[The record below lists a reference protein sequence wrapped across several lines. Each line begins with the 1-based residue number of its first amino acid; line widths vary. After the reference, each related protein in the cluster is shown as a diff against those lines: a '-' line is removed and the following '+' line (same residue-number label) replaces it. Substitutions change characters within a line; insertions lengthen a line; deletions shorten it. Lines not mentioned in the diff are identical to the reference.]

1 MEIYK
6 CLDDIITRV
15 EQGQEPKIIK
25 VRAFGGGSI
34 ALIDLNK
41 LKANPRLNGAKIF
54 KMLFGISKNASFAKL
69 PMKTDRNGNITLLID
84 LEINIE
90 SWTLFQIFL
99 DQGIVPGYLNYMARW
114 KGYEVVTSNLE
125 TLNEICIKLGGIP
138 SFELFY
144 HNFYNDEAEEW
155 KEWKEQNYN
164 PRTPEEDTKGMFQ
177 WLAYPEYDASRSYPQ
192 HMTSSGWSLSY
203 IKPGVVT
210 YANRA
215 TRTSPP
221 TYYYRRE
228 SIIWQH
234 YPNDADH
241 SDSDS
246 DSDSD

>member
-1 MEIYK
+1 MEAYK
-6 CLDDIITRV
+6 CLDNIITRL
-15 EQGQEPKIIK
+15 EQEEEKPQIIK
-25 VRAFGGGSI
+25 ARASNTLV
-34 ALIDLNK
+34 LIDLNK

-69 PMKTDRNGNITLLID
+69 PMKTDINGNITLLID
-84 LEINIE
+84 LQINIE

-155 KEWKEQNYN
+155 EEWEEQNYN
-164 PRTPEEDTKGMFQ
+164 PRTPDEDTKGVFQ
-177 WLAYPEYDASRSYPQ
+177 WCAYPEYDAARSYHQ
-192 HMTSSGWSLSY
+192 HMASSGWSLSY
-203 IKPGVVT
+203 IKPGTVT
-210 YANRA
+210 RGATGTLRA
-215 TRTSPP
+215 AP

-234 YPNDADH
+234 YPNDAAL